1 MSSLY
6 EITGDMLAL
15 NELMESLVDENGEPR
30 EPTDEELEQ
39 MKQWFTGSLT
49 DFENKIDN
57 YCKFIKNLKIEAAD
71 VDAERKNYK
80 EELDRLSKRSKACEN
95 KAKNVQE
102 LLHWGMERLKLTKY
116 KTQLF
121 TCNIQNTQKQINPL
135 EGYDWHEIPEEL
147 LKIEV
152 DVGEVRKLLSAGK
165 IITKDGDENYGKLF
179 WDTGKEIKGIKW
191 AQGTALVIK

>member
-95 KAKNVQE
+95 KAKNVQS
-102 LLHWGMERLKLTKY
+102 LLRWGMERLNIQKY

-121 TCNIQNTQKQINPL
+121 SLGIQNTQKSINPL
-135 EGYDWHEIPEEL
+135 VGFDWHEIPEEL
-147 LKIEV
+147 LKVEV
-152 DVGEVRKLLSAGK
+152 DTGEIKKRMAAGT
-165 IITKDGDENYGKLF
+165 IITKDGAENIGKLF
-179 WDTGKEIKGIKW
+179 FDDGKEIKGVKW
-191 AQGTALVIK
+191 TQGTALVIR